1 MPPRSSLHDSSPALI
16 GLFVV
21 FVMLVFDRPQEVKV
35 QGGGIFLHRSM
46 SQQRRFE
53 KYMQL
58 LRKSSELG
66 RTGV

>member
-1 MPPRSSLHDSSPALI
+1 MPPRSSSHDSSSTLI
-16 GLFVV
+16 GLFIILI
-21 FVMLVFDRPQEVKV
+21 MLVLDRPQEDKV
-35 QGGGIFLHRSM
+35 QGGGIFLHQSM

-58 LRKSSELG
+58 LRKSSKLG